1 MHLHIIGIC
10 GTFMGGIAAL
20 ARATGHRVTG
30 SDRNVYPPMSTQ
42 LAALG
47 IDVIEGYQPD
57 QVKLEPDVFV
67 IGNVMSRG
75 NPLIEAVLDSG
86 RPYESG
92 PEWLARNVLKGRWV
106 LAVAGTHGKTT
117 TSSLLTSILEHAGL
131 EPGFLVGGVP
141 LDFDVSARL
150 GSGRHFVV
158 EADEYDTAFFDKRAK
173 FVHYRPRTAI
183 LNNLEHDHAD
193 IYPDVASIQR
203 QFHLLL
209 RTVPGN
215 GRLVVQRRGSAIS
228 PKCSAWAAGRRSK
241 RFASDAAVTAD
252 WHLVAD
258 PAAAYAKFAVYRG
271 ERRVGDVEWG
281 LLGRHNAENGLA
293 ALVAAH
299 HAGVDEA
306 VAIEALCRFRGV
318 RRRLEVRGT
327 VDGVRRVRRLRASPD
342 GGREHARGRAPQ
354 GGRGARHRRAR
365 AAFQHDEARYAQG
378 GAGGFAARRGSRLRL
393 QVAGREMGRRR
404 RDGPARQS
412 RCRPRGPRPADG
424 GDRRGVTRP
433 GSPRPDEQWLVRR
446 TARATA
452 RGAEGARRRL
462 RRHNRAHDRPTQ
474 PPRGRHAGH
483 DRRVRRPVRTAA
495 PRPPARRGRTRLP
508 DALQARADRDR
519 FRDRSASCR
528 AAHAEIARYLGELY
542 GAAPGQLSVFGQ
554 EEWTAPVASGS
565 ATSRAMVVCPCSM
578 GTVASLAQGASRTLI
593 ERAGDVMLKERR
605 PLIVVPRETPFST
618 IHLENLLRLAQAGA
632 LILPAN
638 PGFYHRPSK
647 AEDLV
652 DYIVAR
658 ILDHLGIEH
667 ALGPR
672 WGVDRTGLS

>member
-75 NPLIEAVLDSG
+75 NPLIEAVLESG

-117 TSSLLTSILEHAGL
+117 TSSLLTAILEHAGL

-141 LDFDVSARL
+141 LDFGVSARL
-150 GSGRHFVV
+150 GSGPHFVV

-215 GRLVVQRRGSAIS
+215 GRLVVNGADANLAEVLEMGCWT
-228 PKCSAWAAGRRSK
+228 PVE
-241 RFASDAAVTAD
+241 RFASDDAVAAD
-252 WHLVAD
+252 WHLLAD
-258 PAAAYAKFAVYRG
+258 PAAAYAKFAVHRG
-271 ERRVGDVEWG
+271 ERHVGDVEWG

-327 VDGVRRVRRLRASPD
+327 VDGVVVYDDFAHHPTAVASTLEGVRLKAGAGRVIAVLEPRSNTMKLGTHKAALADSLRGADRVFVYKSPD
-342 GGREHARGRAPQ
+342 VKWDVGDAMVPLGILVEVHEDLARLTEAIVAESRPGDHLVLMSNGAFGGLHERLLEALL
-354 GGRGARHRRAR
+354 AR
-365 AAFQHDEARYAQG
+365 AAA
-378 GAGGFAARRGSRLRL
+378 
-393 QVAGREMGRRR
+393 
-404 RDGPARQS
+404 
-412 RCRPRGPRPADG
+412 
-424 GDRRGVTRP
+424 
-433 GSPRPDEQWLVRR
+433 
-446 TARATA
+446 
-452 RGAEGARRRL
+452 
-462 RRHNRAHDRPTQ
+462 
-474 PPRGRHAGH
+474 
-483 DRRVRRPVRTAA
+483 
-495 PRPPARRGRTRLP
+495 
-508 DALQARADRDR
+508 
-519 FRDRSASCR
+519 
-528 AAHAEIARYLGELY
+528 
-542 GAAPGQLSVFGQ
+542 
-554 EEWTAPVASGS
+554 
-565 ATSRAMVVCPCSM
+565 
-578 GTVASLAQGASRTLI
+578 
-593 ERAGDVMLKERR
+593 
-605 PLIVVPRETPFST
+605 
-618 IHLENLLRLAQAGA
+618 
-632 LILPAN
+632 
-638 PGFYHRPSK
+638 
-647 AEDLV
+647 
-652 DYIVAR
+652 
-658 ILDHLGIEH
+658 
-667 ALGPR
+667 
-672 WGVDRTGLS
+672 